1 MSIGRLQAA
10 WSYSGAEIWRPLF
23 DRYQGTHPDLPI
35 ETVRAMLVR
44 PRPMRQIFVEAGRF
58 NPLDKMRKDAA
69 TFLDL
74 PNDAKTA
81 LRKIKPEYFFA
92 DQAVALLFAEIDE
105 ALHSYD
111 SPDLTQY
118 YRDRVE
124 RFLLRHMLPYR
135 INREPWKLMPLLHGE
150 VEDLYRVL
158 RARAEADERLRE
170 SLSAFESAW
179 ERHSADWSQINAK
192 DVIRTASLFA
202 ESALVSASNG
212 GPNDFNRALDRLR
225 LENRFPSNDFAN
237 IFARAYVFANN
248 YPNIRHT
255 GRADCVRRDL
265 RKEDTLLAA
274 LVFVGLYGCF
284 HDLATADR

>member
-1 MSIGRLQAA
+1 MSMGRLQAA
-10 WSYSGAEIWRPLF
+10 WSYANTEIWRPLF
-23 DRYQGTHPDLPI
+23 DRYQTAHPDLPM
-35 ETVRAMLVR
+35 ETARALLVR

-58 NPLDKMRKDAA
+58 AALDKMRDDAA

-74 PNDAKTA
+74 PNDASTA
-81 LRKIKPEYFFA
+81 VRRIKSEYFLG
-92 DQAVALLFAEIDE
+92 DQAISLSFGEIDE
-105 ALHSYD
+105 ALRGYD

-124 RFLLRHMLPYR
+124 RFLQRHMLPYR
-135 INREPWKLMPLLHGE
+135 IGREPWKLMPLLHGE
-150 VEDLYRVL
+150 VEGLYRVL
-158 RARAEADERLRE
+158 RTRAEADERLRE

-212 GPNDFNRALDRLR
+212 GASDFNRALDRLR
-225 LENRFPSNDFAN
+225 IENRFPSNDFAN
-237 IFARAYVFANN
+237 IFGRAYVFANN

-255 GRADCVRRDL
+255 GRADCVCRDL

-274 LVFVGLYGCF
+274 LVFVGLYGCL
-284 HDLATADR
+284 HDFGAG